1 MKKIFILIITL
12 FLSLAFTQ
20 NRDCYDLSEAHQ
32 HLKDEYEWAYE
43 EWNDEED

>member
-1 MKKIFILIITL
+1 MDFIGE
-12 FLSLAFTQ
+12 FV
-20 NRDCYDLSEAHQ
+20 NGEDKCYDLSEAPQ